1 MAASNDSQGLK
12 IAVAVFIALAVI
24 LAVTSY
30 FLYSNWQVAEARLT
44 KANEDIGTLRK
55 GQSDQQN
62 TIEDLRTRLG
72 VRTTEADAIKSEI
85 DAQNKKLNERLEE
98 LSTAVNAAMQKVQ
111 QAGGQPQ
118 EMQDL
123 TQTIT
128 TAIQS
133 FRADNV
139 RSNYIASLDRLS
151 ELMKNLAMLTT
162 EMGVN
167 YLELRHSLESATS
180 VTKQEVAVQ
189 TKAAEASRA
198 DLQEEAQKHVSERQM
213 LLTKVDSLTKE
224 NDLRTTEIANLKA
237 QLDRQKEDYDRE
249 RSQYRTQISELR
261 DKAERTDTILDHP
274 DGYIT
279 FVDYN
284 AMQVHTN
291 INRAMGAQPQM
302 VLSVFDARSP
312 GIPTEKPKGTIEL
325 TKVGDRISVARI
337 IKTIN
342 PIEPIREGDIVYSP
356 AWSPN
361 NPTRYALVGKIDI
374 NRDGRD
380 DREELKRMI
389 QDSGG
394 VVEFDLPPPWIGKET
409 GQLSPRIDWYVT
421 DDRIPL
427 RDVYRP
433 RSEPIVADE
442 AKLAARVGQVTK
454 EARADG
460 IRPMPI
466 ERLLSYLG
474 YDINTPVVGRAEAV
488 NQRAIQRLLAPKSG
502 QEGAAAARA
511 KANAAA
517 APGAEPAA
525 EPKPKEDAAA
535 GNEEPAAD
543 DTPKKK
549 ATPRK
554 KAAEA
559 DDQ

>member
-30 FLYSNWQVAEARLT
+30 FLYSNWQVAEAKLT
-44 KANEDIGTLRK
+44 KSNEDNGNLRK
-55 GQSDQQN
+55 AESEQQH

-72 VRTTEADAIKSEI
+72 VRATEADAIKSEI

-98 LSTAVNAAMQKVQ
+98 LSTAVNAAMAKVQ

-139 RSNYIASLDRLS
+139 RSNYIASLDRMS
-151 ELMKNLAMLTT
+151 ELMKNMATLTT

-167 YLELRHSLESATS
+167 YLELRHTLESATT
-180 VTKQEVAVQ
+180 VNKNEVAVQ

-198 DLQEEAQKHVSERQM
+198 EAQEEAQKHVSERQM

-224 NDLRTTEIANLKA
+224 NDLRTTEIANLKT
-237 QLDRQKEDYDRE
+237 QLDRQKEDYDKE
-249 RSQYRTQISELR
+249 RTQYRTLISELR
-261 DKAERTDTILDHP
+261 DKAERVDTILDHP

-291 INRAMGAQPQM
+291 INRGMGAHPQM
-302 VLSVFDARSP
+302 VLSVFDAHSP
-312 GIPTEKPKGTIEL
+312 GIPTDKPKGTIEI

-337 IKTIN
+337 VKTIN

-389 QDSGG
+389 QESGG
-394 VVEFDLPPPWIGKET
+394 VIDFDLPPPWVGKEV
-409 GQLSPRIDWYVT
+409 GELSPRVDWYVT
-421 DDRIPL
+421 DERIPL
-427 RDVYRP
+427 REVFRP
-433 RSEPIVADE
+433 RSEPVIADE
-442 AKLAARVGQVTK
+442 SKLAKRVGEVTK
-454 EARADG
+454 QARADG

-474 YDINTPVVGRAEAV
+474 YDINTPVIGRSEEI
-488 NQRAIQRLLAPKSG
+488 NDSAIKRLLAPKPG
-502 QEGAAAARA
+502 QAGAAAAKA
-511 KANAAA
+511 KANTTAE
-517 APGAEPAA
+517 GAEGAM
-525 EPKPKEDAAA
+525 PKEEAA
-535 GNEEPAAD
+535 GNEEPAAE

-549 ATPRK
+549 GAAN
-554 KAAEA
+554 KADEG

>member
-72 VRTTEADAIKSEI
+72 VRTTEGDAIKGEI

-139 RSNYIASLDRLS
+139 RSNYIASLDRMS
-151 ELMKNLAMLTT
+151 ELMKNMATLTT

-167 YLELRHSLESATS
+167 YLDLRHSLESATS
-180 VTKQEVAVQ
+180 VNKNEVAVQ
-189 TKAAEASRA
+189 IKAAEASRA
-198 DLQEEAQKHVSERQM
+198 EAQEEAQKHVSERQM

-224 NDLRTTEIANLKA
+224 NDLRTTEIANLKT
-237 QLDRQKEDYDRE
+237 QLDRQKEDYDKE
-249 RSQYRTQISELR
+249 RTQYRTLISELR
-261 DKAERTDTILDHP
+261 DKAERVDTILDHP

-284 AMQVHTN
+284 AMEVHTN
-291 INRAMGAQPQM
+291 INRGMGAHPQM
-302 VLSVFDARSP
+302 VLSVFDAHSP
-312 GIPTEKPKGTIEL
+312 GIPTEKPKGTVEI

-337 IKTIN
+337 VKTIN
-342 PIEPIREGDIVYSP
+342 PIEPIREGDIIYSP

-361 NPTRYALVGKIDI
+361 NPTRYALVGKIDM

-389 QDSGG
+389 QESGG
-394 VVEFDLPPPWIGKET
+394 VVDFDLPPPWVGKEN
-409 GQLSPRIDWYVT
+409 GELSPRVDWYVT
-421 DDRIPL
+421 DERIPL
-427 RDVYRP
+427 REVYRP
-433 RSEPIVADE
+433 RSEPIIADE
-442 AKLAARVGQVTK
+442 SKLAKRVGEVTK
-454 EARADG
+454 QARADG

-474 YDINTPVVGRAEAV
+474 YDINTPIVGRSEAI
-488 NQRAIQRLLAPKSG
+488 NDRAIKRLLAPKPG
-502 QEGAAAARA
+502 QAGAAAAKA
-511 KANAAA
+511 KA
-517 APGAEPAA
+517 EAA
-525 EPKPKEDAAA
+525 ENAMPKEEAA

-543 DTPKKK
+543 EQ
-549 ATPRK
+549 PRK
-554 KAAEA
+554 KGTAKKADEG